1 MDHYVPHPLSKRLV
15 EPVLAQWLREA
26 PGDAA
31 VHRWLGIL
39 HNDRAAL
46 RAAVA
51 LDAGELLARI
61 YLLRNLI
68 ASVAFAT
75 HHLPDGELLYETTF
89 VQDCLSEGAQ
99 LLAQLP
105 EGEEKTFLARALAQ
119 QRQLVEDFLSWS
131 GQPEGVT
138 FEQWCERR
146 QRDYTWGVYYGFD

>member
-1 MDHYVPHPLSKRLV
+1 MDHYIPHPLSKRLV

-68 ASVAFAT
+68 ASVAFAA
-75 HHLPDGELLYETTF
+75 HHQPDGELLYETIF

-105 EGEEKTFLARALAQ
+105 EDEEKTFLARALAQ

-131 GQPEGVT
+131 GQPEGDTLRGHLRAMVRAPT
-138 FEQWCERR
+138 A
-146 QRDYTWGVYYGFD
+146 